1 VAWLPTRS
9 EEVGRFLKTMPV
21 PEIEPPVMP
30 TDTASKIPFT
40 VNVPPAS
47 TVIAS
52 VGTVT
57 EGVSVGTS
65 TEGVSVGT
73 STKGV
78 SVGTSTEGV
87 PSLVRKGGDIS
98 IPVPGTAPG
107 VTFAVIELTPGVTF
121 AVIELTPGVTFAVI
135 ELTPGVTLAVISP
148 IRPRP

>member
-1 VAWLPTRS
+1 VVKDA
-9 EEVGRFLKTMPV
+9 VGRFLRTIPV
-21 PEIEPPVMP
+21 PEMAPPVMP
-30 TDTASKIPFT
+30 ANTVSNMPFT

-65 TEGVSVGT
+65 TE
-73 STKGV
+73 GV

-121 AVIELTPGVTFAVI
+121 AVIEL
-135 ELTPGVTLAVISP
+135 EPGVTLAVISP
-148 IRPRP
+148 ISLHPS